1 MWAGRSN
8 RKGNYMK
15 AENITLHVF
24 YNRQEALNALNDL
37 MQYFPTANYI
47 LNPLYVGLGEYGCM
61 FMTMDDIEEHK
72 INGVEFVAFVLHDR
86 VKQVM
91 DSSSVA
97 YIKSRLAKRDV

>member
-1 MWAGRSN
+1 
-8 RKGNYMK
+8 MK
-15 AENITLHVF
+15 AANITLHVF
-24 YNRQEALNALNDL
+24 YNRQEAFNALKDL
-37 MQYFPTANYI
+37 MQYFPTANHQ
-47 LNPLYVGLGEYGCM
+47 LNPLYVGLGEHGCL

-97 YIKSRLAKRDV
+97 YIKSRLTKRDVR